1 MAAIRIRQNMVKK
14 NKAQGTF
21 ISMQNR
27 VAGNLERVA
36 RPIFSAMSLKE
47 IDDHNKK
54 VCREM
59 F

>member
-1 MAAIRIRQNMVKK
+1 MATIRIRQNMVKK
-14 NKAQGTF
+14 NKAQSTF
-21 ISMQNR
+21 SSMQSR
-27 VAGNLERVA
+27 VAGNLERMP
-36 RPIFSAMSLKE
+36 RQIFSAMNAKE